1 MVANSGEGRGR
12 CSEFGGG
19 RCGGQVCGYSDGV
32 GKAGV
37 SNAEGLAVE
46 GW

>member
-1 MVANSGEGRGR
+1 MVANSGEGHGR

-19 RCGGQVCGYSDGV
+19 RYGGQVRGYSDGV

-37 SNAEGLAVE
+37 SDAEGLPVK